1 MLYVGGADVR
11 VEILGGS
18 NPVAKVQ
25 DNNDGS
31 YTVTYTLGWADT
43 YHIEVYVDNKKLED
57 SPFTIQATE

>member
-1 MLYVGGADVR
+1 MLEVGGSQVR

-18 NPVAKVQ
+18 NPQAKVT

-43 YHIEVYVDNKKLED
+43 YHIEVYVNNQKLDD
-57 SPFTIQATE
+57 SPFTIAAKE